1 MSTSIEEIPLPED
14 LNGVD
19 VAEFTAYKMALID
32 LEIEFQQLK
41 ENTNPDQ
48 QTCISIINEI
58 KDKRIAEADER
69 LKLKLEIID
78 KQTEKEHEKLQKEKQ
93 AYNEQLFDRILRSYY
108 QAYTSITSQL
118 KELMGKDY
126 AQYIAVNSIEFP
138 TIPSENQ
145 MRTRMQQPED
155 VKIRIAPA
163 EADNDYRRIQQIL
176 TEATQ

>member
-1 MSTSIEEIPLPED
+1 MSTSIEDIPIPDD
-14 LNGVD
+14 LNEID
-19 VAEFTAYKMALID
+19 AAEFNAYKMALID
-32 LEIEFQQLK
+32 LEKEFKQLM
-41 ENTNPDQ
+41 EDSNPDH

-78 KQTEKEHEKLQKEKQ
+78 KQTEKEHEKLQQEK
-93 AYNEQLFDRILRSYY
+93 ADYNKQLFDRILRSYY

-126 AQYIAVNSIEFP
+126 AQYIAVNAIEFP

-155 VKIRIAPA
+155 VKIKIAPA

-176 TEATQ
+176 AEAAH